1 MTLEASSLTPVLST
15 GTDPQANAGALDFA
29 TGLCKYAASACWHS
43 KIASSRG
50 TNIKPICL
58 RFAAITVRQLPCK
71 TNEKV
76 ADRARQVK
84 KAMLPVRTK
93 NDCTCALITSYT

>member
-1 MTLEASSLTPVLST
+1 
-15 GTDPQANAGALDFA
+15 
-29 TGLCKYAASACWHS
+29 
-43 KIASSRG
+43 
-50 TNIKPICL
+50 
-58 RFAAITVRQLPCK
+58 LPCK

-93 NDCTCALITSYT
+93 NDSTCALITSYS